1 MGPKPKIK
9 CFPILLDI
17 VAYRDIRH
25 TLLGKNSNLAK
36 AIHCECT
43 CPFKVWI
50 PRGIPGKLKDVGE
63 EGSAHLVGPVCCT
76 LFGVNK
82 YWIVLFATLA
92 PTPNHPALSGPLST
106 PSHPTPLECL
116 HSCRRIC
123 WPDFLCRLC
132 HC

>member
-1 MGPKPKIK
+1 M
-9 CFPILLDI
+9 FPYTLDI

-92 PTPNHPALSGPLST
+92 PTSNHSALSGPLST
-106 PSHPTPLECL
+106 PLTPYA
-116 HSCRRIC
+116 
-123 WPDFLCRLC
+123 P
-132 HC
+132 